1 MNYCLFLDVLVDPIA
16 VTVSPKVLYVPLNK
30 SAQFTCTAKSDA
42 DYSLKWTLG
51 MYGALPEGAVD
62 ENGVLKFENTQG
74 IHEGTYTCTG
84 KNSFTNDMASAQL
97 RVGGKKMLSSG
108 LLKVRKN
115 GQLKACNLSVARF
128 TNHVQTC

>member
-1 MNYCLFLDVLVDPIA
+1 MNYCLFLDVLVDPIE

-42 DYSLKWTLG
+42 DYSLKWMLG

-84 KNSFTNDMASAQL
+84 KNSFTNDMASVQL
-97 RVGGKKMLSSG
+97 RVGGKKILASG
-108 LLKVRKN
+108 
-115 GQLKACNLSVARF
+115 
-128 TNHVQTC
+128 